1 MELQQLKYFKTVAEK
16 GTVSAA
22 AEALFL
28 STPALSTSISRLE
41 KELGMPL
48 FDRTGNRIRLNPQG
62 AIFLRHVD
70 RIFDELA
77 EAKEEL
83 SQSLSQAQHISMATV
98 SSPQW
103 VDLISAFTQEHP
115 GLPISCASLK
125 YEHLAESGMPSQ
137 YTFLFA
143 SEDAVPREYAEQM
156 YRIPLFEDYPVIAVH
171 RDHSLAQREYVELR
185 DLAGENLFLPMYGY
199 SLNSHLE
206 ALYAES
212 GLPFPSGNSFP
223 HLAGQQL
230 AMEGKGIAFASAHT
244 ARIPSSNLRYIPI
257 RTSRKLWTACL
268 YWKKSRVLNR
278 NEQIFKDFVERYYQ
292 KDREAFRLK

>member
-125 YEHLAESGMPSQ
+125 YEHLAESGMPSP
-137 YTFLFA
+137 A
-143 SEDAVPREYAEQM
+143 
-156 YRIPLFEDYPVIAVH
+156 I
-171 RDHSLAQREYVELR
+171 
-185 DLAGENLFLPMYGY
+185 
-199 SLNSHLE
+199 
-206 ALYAES
+206 
-212 GLPFPSGNSFP
+212 
-223 HLAGQQL
+223 
-230 AMEGKGIAFASAHT
+230 SA
-244 ARIPSSNLRYIPI
+244 R
-257 RTSRKLWTACL
+257 
-268 YWKKSRVLNR
+268 
-278 NEQIFKDFVERYYQ
+278 
-292 KDREAFRLK
+292 